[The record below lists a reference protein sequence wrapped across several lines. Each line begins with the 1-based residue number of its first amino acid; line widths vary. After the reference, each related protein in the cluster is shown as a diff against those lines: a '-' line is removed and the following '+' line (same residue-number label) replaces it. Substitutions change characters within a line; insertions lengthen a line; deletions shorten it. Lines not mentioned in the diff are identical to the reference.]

1 MKKIVSL
8 ILSVFL
14 ILSAFSGCGAGGG
27 ETTAPSTE
35 SPVPHSLS
43 VGFGRADI
51 TPKNTV
57 PLAGGA
63 SDRVSKGI
71 NEPIYTNCV
80 AFTDETGNTFLLI
93 ISDLLYIGIPV
104 SQARADIAKKT
115 GIPATQIW
123 VGATHNHSGPAIT
136 LSDSLGIEEYSPYLR
151 EQIVKA
157 AEAALADR
165 KPAKMF
171 TSEIYPKNLNFVR
184 HYLMKDGSYAGD
196 NFGDQSFSNCVA
208 HATEVD
214 NQMQLIKF
222 TREGGKDVVL
232 MNWQGHPTGHGEDA
246 HRDKI
251 MSCVTVATHK
261 IEEELDCH
269 LTYVLGAS
277 GNVNSST
284 RIKEERIT
292 SDYVE
297 LYNLVAQHAID
308 AAANFKPVETGK
320 IQLLTEPCACNFK
333 QGSAT
338 MNISLSAFAIGDVA
352 FVAAPYEMFCEN
364 GMTVKK
370 NSPYETTFV
379 STVTNGYGSY
389 IPSSPT
395 YEYGGYEVNGTD
407 LAKGSGERLAD
418 HFVSMLN
425 KLHETK

>member
-8 ILSVFL
+8 ILSIFL
-14 ILSAFSGCGAGGG
+14 ILGTFSACGESGG

-35 SPVPHSLS
+35 PPVPHSLS

-51 TPKNTV
+51 TPTIPV
-57 PLAGGA
+57 PLAGSFAERISEG
-63 SDRVSKGI
+63 V
-71 NEPIYTNCV
+71 NEPIYTNCI
-80 AFTDETGNTFLLI
+80 AFTDETGNTFLVI
-93 ISDLLYIGIPV
+93 ISDLLYIGVPV

-123 VGATHNHSGPAIT
+123 VGATHNHAGPSIT
-136 LSDSLGIEEYSPYLR
+136 LSDNPAIEEYSPYLR

-165 KPAKMF
+165 KPAKMS
-171 TSEIYPKNLNFVR
+171 TSEIFPKNLNFVR

-196 NFGDQSFSNCVA
+196 NFGDQKFSNCVA
-208 HATEVD
+208 HAAEVD

-222 TREGGKDVVL
+222 TREGGKDIVL
-232 MNWQGHPTGHGEDA
+232 MNWQGHPTGHGEDQ
-246 HRDKI
+246 HRYKVL
-251 MSCVTVATHK
+251 SCVTVATRK
-261 IEEELDCH
+261 IESTLNCH
-269 LTYVLGAS
+269 LAYVLGAS
-277 GNVNSST
+277 GNVNSTT

-297 LYNLVAQHAID
+297 LYNLVADHAIE

-320 IQLLTEPCACNFK
+320 IQFLNEPCACNFK

-338 MNISLSAFAIGDVA
+338 MNISLSALAIGDVA

-364 GMTVKK
+364 GRSVKE

-379 STVTNGYGSY
+379 SSVTNGYASY
-389 IPSSPT
+389 IPSEAT
-395 YEYGGYEVNGTD
+395 YDYGGYEVNGTD

-425 KLHETK
+425 KLHEAK